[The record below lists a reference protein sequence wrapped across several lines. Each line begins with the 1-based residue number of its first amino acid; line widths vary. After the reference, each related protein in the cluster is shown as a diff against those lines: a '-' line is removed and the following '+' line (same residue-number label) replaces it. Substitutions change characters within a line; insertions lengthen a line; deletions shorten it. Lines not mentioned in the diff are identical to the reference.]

1 MGRYTTVQAYGD
13 NNPNMR
19 SVPYPE
25 QAPSDKNNKNSS
37 DNNKRGAP
45 NPEKVD
51 NPYGSTAGAGSGEF
65 HVYRH
70 ARSREITRLKQL
82 DEDDIERTTNTNYE
96 NKINDWKRID
106 EERTNKKRKKRMREK
121 EAKLRKKNLKLGGI
135 IGISND
141 KDHQQQQDQHA
152 DDDGDGNGSG
162 VNNEEEE
169 FEYTPLYSSHQEKV
183 VVEDNDDNLKCND
196 TSTNKLSNSSSNE
209 HDKVPLFYANDGSF
223 LETMKKQIKF

>member
-1 MGRYTTVQAYGD
+1 MG

-25 QAPSDKNNKNSS
+25 KAPSSSDKNNNNSSS

-82 DEDDIERTTNTNYE
+82 DDDDIERTTQHNYQT
-96 NKINDWKRID
+96 KINDWKRID
-106 EERTNKKRKKRMREK
+106 DNRTNKNRKKRMREK

-141 KDHQQQQDQHA
+141 KDHQQQQQQDQHA

-169 FEYTPLYSSHQEKV
+169 FEYTPL
-183 VVEDNDDNLKCND
+183 
-196 TSTNKLSNSSSNE
+196 
-209 HDKVPLFYANDGSF
+209 
-223 LETMKKQIKF
+223 

>member
-1 MGRYTTVQAYGD
+1 MG

-25 QAPSDKNNKNSS
+25 KAPSSSDKNNNNSSS

-82 DEDDIERTTNTNYE
+82 DDDDIERTTQHNYQT
-96 NKINDWKRID
+96 KINDWKRID
-106 EERTNKKRKKRMREK
+106 DNRTNKNRKKRMREK

-135 IGISND
+135 IGILKDKEGQEQRDDND
-141 KDHQQQQDQHA
+141 
-152 DDDGDGNGSG
+152 GSG
-162 VNNEEEE
+162 GVNKNKEE
-169 FEYTPLYSSHQEKV
+169 FEYTPLYSNHQDKV
-183 VVEDNDDNLKCND
+183 VVVSINNNDDNLKGND
-196 TSTNKLSNSSSNE
+196 TSSTHKLNHSSSTNNDE
-209 HDKVPLFYANDGSF
+209 HAKLPLFYANDGSF
-223 LETMKKQIKF
+223 LENMKKLNKI